1 LPGNIRQ
8 KHLAADKELPA
19 DQRIFYKNAPR
30 GDDTLLL
37 LCPHCESTLL
47 ANCMVCGS
55 SDPLPKPADSK
66 TTKRAENET
75 ADVNAVASKAIT
87 SEGETMQSG
96 EDGSATANPQIA
108 EAQTANHTSP
118 TTQNSAEDGQEVSK
132 NDKVIV
138 ATTAVE
144 LDPDILHLD
153 ANDSLPSGE
162 NVPAEQ
168 EERGMTTSA
177 DKVDGGDH
185 APMEVDELENMES
198 DDEEDPPL
206 LFRCISCKRCAHYE
220 HCEFLLPRP

>member
-1 LPGNIRQ
+1 
-8 KHLAADKELPA
+8 
-19 DQRIFYKNAPR
+19 
-30 GDDTLLL
+30 
-37 LCPHCESTLL
+37 
-47 ANCMVCGS
+47 MVCGS

-66 TTKRAENET
+66 TTSKAENET
-75 ADVNAVASKAIT
+75 ADVNTVASKVIT

-108 EAQTANHTSP
+108 EAQTADHTSP
-118 TTQNSAEDGQEVSK
+118 TTKNSAEDGHEVSK

-138 ATTAVE
+138 ATTAVA
-144 LDPDILHLD
+144 LDPDILQLD

-162 NVPAEQ
+162 NAQAEK
-168 EERGMTTSA
+168 EERGMDTSA
-177 DKVDGGDH
+177 DKDDGGDH
-185 APMEVDELENMES
+185 TPMEVDELENMDS